1 MPDAPVHPIQVQADA
16 PAGTGTA
23 PGEAMQDLVRIAAA
37 LGGGPAVLTLGA
49 GAGAGAGLTLDQWR
63 TLAGTRT
70 GAGWASALAALGLGI
85 LAQAPVG
92 GTGDPEGGCLW
103 LLGRAPAAWDPARQE
118 ALELLAR
125 QVWRA
130 LEGRGEGNEQR
141 ARARGPLGSSFV
153 PGLVHELR
161 NFSFGISGSLD
172 AFQARQGDPARYGGV
187 MRASLDRLNAFL
199 GELADYGDPAEPAWT
214 GRDPEALLRE
224 AVECHRDRAAAS
236 GTELRLD
243 LEGPL
248 PLIRADERS
257 LGTALARLVQ
267 VALGPPGAGGRVVV
281 RAAPA
286 ARAGG
291 QDLEGWVEGSRRA
304 FPGLDLARLFEPF
317 HFRTAGLGRLALP
330 VARRVFER
338 HGGSLRAV
346 PGPEG
351 GVRMVFRL
359 PGA

>member
-1 MPDAPVHPIQVQADA
+1 
-16 PAGTGTA
+16 
-23 PGEAMQDLVRIAAA
+23 MQDLVRIAAA

>member
-1 MPDAPVHPIQVQADA
+1 MPDAPVLPIQVQADA
-16 PAGTGTA
+16 PAGA
-23 PGEAMQDLVRIAAA
+23 ALDEAVQDLVRIAAA

-63 TLAGTRT
+63 SLAGTGA
-70 GAGWASALAALGLGI
+70 GAGWAPALAALGLGI

-103 LLGRAPAAWDPARQE
+103 LLGRVPAAWGAARQE
-118 ALELLAR
+118 ALEALAR

-130 LEGRGEGNEQR
+130 VAARGEGNEQR
-141 ARARGPLGSSFV
+141 GRPRGPLGSSFV

-161 NFSFGISGSLD
+161 NFSFGLSGSLD
-172 AFQARQGDPARYGGV
+172 AFQARKGDPARYGGV

-199 GELADYGDPAEPAWT
+199 GELADYGDPAEPAWA
-214 GRDPEALLRE
+214 GRDPGALLRE
-224 AVECHRDRAAAS
+224 AVACHRDRAAAA
-236 GTELRLD
+236 GAELRLD
-243 LEGPL
+243 LDGPL

-286 ARAGG
+286 RREGG
-291 QDLEGWVEGSRRA
+291 RDLEGWVEGSRLA
-304 FPGLDLARLFEPF
+304 FPGQDLTRLFEPF
-317 HFRTAGLGRLALP
+317 YFRTAGLGRLVLP
-330 VARRVFER
+330 VARRVFEQ
-338 HGGSLRAV
+338 HGGSLRAL

-359 PGA
+359 PGLQG